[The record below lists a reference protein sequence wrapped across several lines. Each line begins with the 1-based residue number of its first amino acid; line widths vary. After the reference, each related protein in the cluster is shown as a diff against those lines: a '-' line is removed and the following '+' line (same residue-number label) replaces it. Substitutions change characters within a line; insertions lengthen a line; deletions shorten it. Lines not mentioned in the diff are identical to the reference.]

1 MASVADIEKY
11 GAATIAVKG
20 GVETVAGDGVA
31 PPIHLASTFVLP
43 GDPGPG
49 IPSYARGGSPAYDPL
64 EVALA
69 RLEGGTDA
77 VLFNAGIA
85 AANAILDEARPG
97 TAVVMPEDAYY
108 GIKVR
113 AQEVLPQRGV
123 EVRLVD
129 PNDLDALDQALD
141 GASFLWTETPTNPLL
156 AVCDLEAIGRLAAE
170 RGVPWA
176 CDNTFATPILQ
187 RPLEYGAVAVMH
199 SATKY
204 IGGHSDLI
212 LGAAV
217 CADRE
222 LAARLRTRRN
232 TTGTQ
237 PDGFSSWLARR
248 GLQTMPLRVRHQ
260 AAAALTLACR
270 AQQHPA
276 VDRVYYPGLP
286 DDPGHEIAARQMDG
300 GFGGIFSLLIKGG
313 ASTAQAVVDAVKVW
327 VPATSLGG
335 VESLIERRARWAGET
350 ADPALLRLSVGLE
363 DVEDLWRD
371 LERALSAATS

>member
-217 CADRE
+217 CADRD

-260 AAAALTLACR
+260 AAAALSLACR

>member
-85 AANAILDEARPG
+85 AANAILDEAQPG

-156 AVCDLEAIGRLAAE
+156 AVCDLEAIGLLAAE

-260 AAAALTLACR
+260 AAAALSLACR

-276 VDRVYYPGLP
+276 VERVYYPGLP

>member
-260 AAAALTLACR
+260 AAAALSLACR

-276 VDRVYYPGLP
+276 VERVYYPGLP

>member
-260 AAAALTLACR
+260 AAAALSLACR